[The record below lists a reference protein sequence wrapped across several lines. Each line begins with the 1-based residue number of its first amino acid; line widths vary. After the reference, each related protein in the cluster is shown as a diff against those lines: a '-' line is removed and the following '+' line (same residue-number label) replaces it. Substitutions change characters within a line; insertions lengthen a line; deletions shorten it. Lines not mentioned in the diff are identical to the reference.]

1 MRPGRAVV
9 ALLAGA
15 ILAGCAATPSP
26 PPTPTSLTT
35 PAPTLAPTP
44 SPEPTP
50 VGPRLGPPLPSA
62 VPSPSTS
69 PSPAPGEATGP
80 AGRPTRVAVPALG
93 IDLPVVSPP
102 RNSTWPL
109 CDVAE
114 YFLPPTFQHPGAGGV
129 TYLYAHAQEGMFL
142 PILLASR
149 RNNGKAIIGKAVTV
163 WTARNHRY
171 TYRITQ
177 VRRAQKSLAWA
188 FDLPPNSVVLQTSEN
203 QFRTGT
209 KVMVVAR
216 QVGAPALVSAGEA
229 RPAAHPR
236 VCGR

>member
-1 MRPGRAVV
+1 MRRGRAVV
-9 ALLAGA
+9 ALLAVA
-15 ILAGCAATPSP
+15 LLAGCAATP
-26 PPTPTSLTT
+26 
-35 PAPTLAPTP
+35 PAPAPIATLAPLSAPTP

-50 VGPRLGPPLPSA
+50 VGPRLGPPRPSVAPTPSA
-62 VPSPSTS
+62 S
-69 PSPAPGEATGP
+69 PSPAPGQATGP
-80 AGRPTRVAVPALG
+80 AGRPTRVAIPALD

-129 TYLYAHAQEGMFL
+129 TYLFAHAQKGMFL
-142 PILLASR
+142 PILLSSR
-149 RNNGKAIIGKAVTV
+149 RNNGGAIKGKTVTV

-177 VRRAQKSLAWA
+177 VRRFQKTLDWA
-188 FDLPPNSVVLQTSEN
+188 FGLPPNSLVLQTSEN
-203 QFRTGT
+203 QFRSGT
-209 KVMVVAR
+209 KVMLVAR
-216 QVGAPALVSAGEA
+216 QVGTPTLEPLGEA
-229 RPAAHPR
+229 RPPADPR